1 MRRLASSQLG
11 ESRRLRGGGAPAAPA
26 RMGGARADG
35 GAARGSGD
43 DSATRRDCALVQSGG
58 FGAAGVRAA
67 PRGSQVSARSH
78 NLSGQLY
85 TVKKG

>member
-1 MRRLASSQLG
+1 MWRLTPPQLG
-11 ESRRLRGGGAPAAPA
+11 ESRGLRGRGAPTALA

-35 GAARGSGD
+35 GAARGPGD
-43 DSATRRDCALVQSGG
+43 DSATRRDCELVQRGG
-58 FGAAGVRAA
+58 FGAASVRAA
-67 PRGSQVSARSH
+67 PRGFEIFARSH